1 MELTP
6 RRLPLAS
13 GGNGACADKSSLLL
27 SLQETLTAAAKNEQ
41 EFSGLDMSFIAAN
54 GTNSELPPPPPDEVI
69 PLHVVAQ
76 LVAGSLPRDSK
87 VAKEAKLLVQ
97 RSLTEFIAFVTSEAA
112 DICTSDRIG
121 VTEIK
126 QALTNLGLSVFSSTA
141 DCGKLLECP
150 RVPKRELPPGGG
162 TPMLSDDDRSTLEC
176 EPLVRGVSDEDI
188 DLLIAELESEPQG
201 KRRRDNFINGLD
213 LRDEWSPEPAW

>member
-54 GTNSELPPPPPDEVI
+54 RTNSELPPPPPDEVI

-126 QALTNLGLSVFSSTA
+126 QALTNLGARPTEGALTCTVAHFCCSVCVTPPSFSPRTCAQDYPCFQARRIVGNCWNALGSPSGSFHPEVGPRCFPTITAQPLSAS
-141 DCGKLLECP
+141 
-150 RVPKRELPPGGG
+150 
-162 TPMLSDDDRSTLEC
+162 RS
-176 EPLVRGVSDEDI
+176 
-188 DLLIAELESEPQG
+188 
-201 KRRRDNFINGLD
+201 
-213 LRDEWSPEPAW
+213 

>member
-27 SLQETLTAAAKNEQ
+27 SLQETLTAIAKNEQ
-41 EFSGLDMSFIAAN
+41 ESSGLDMSFIAAN
-54 GTNSELPPPPPDEVI
+54 RTNSELPPPPPDEVI
-69 PLHVVAQ
+69 PLQIVAQ
-76 LVAGSLPRDSK
+76 LVAGNMPRDSK
-87 VAKEAKLLVQ
+87 VAKETKLLVQ
-97 RSLTEFIAFVTSEAA
+97 HSLTEFIAFVTSEAA
-112 DICTSDRIG
+112 DICTSDKIR

-126 QALTNLGLSVFSSTA
+126 QALTNLGLSMFSSTA

-150 RVPKRELPPGGG
+150 RVPKRKLPPGSG
-162 TPMLSDDDRSTLEC
+162 TPMLSDDDHSTLEC

-188 DLLIAELESEPQG
+188 DLLIAELEEPQG

-213 LRDEWSPEPAW
+213 LRDEWSLEPAW